1 MASIK
6 QRTNGSWRARYRD
19 DEGKEHAKHF
29 RRKRDAQEWLDGIAS
44 SRRTGTYVDP
54 SSSRLTLQAFYADWA
69 PRQVWATGTRTAAER
84 AVSSCD
90 FAAVPFG
97 KLRRSHAEAW
107 VKAMQTELAASTIR
121 TRVKYIRG
129 ALRAAV
135 LDRVLSEDPT
145 DGLKLPAVRK
155 LEHTMRIPAPSE
167 VAAIRAAA
175 EPFLW
180 PLLDLMAYAGLR
192 IGEASGVQVGDIDWM
207 RRSVHVARQVQN
219 RPGAREI
226 CPPKHGSERT
236 VPVPSALTER
246 LAEAVSGS
254 GAFGEEG
261 WLLPGDP
268 PSPNALRRWFEK
280 ACQTAG
286 VAGVSP
292 HDFRHFYA
300 SGLIRSGLDAVSVA
314 RAMGHASPTITL
326 SIYAHLF
333 PDAAD
338 RTRAAA
344 AELMASATDF
354 ADDSRTTT
362 AGA

>member
-1 MASIK
+1 MASIR
-6 QRTNGSWRARYRD
+6 QRPDGAWRARYRD
-19 DEGKEHAKHF
+19 DEGREHSRHF
-29 RRKRDAQEWLDGIAS
+29 RLKRDAQDWLDGIAS

-54 SSSRLTLQAFYADWA
+54 SASKLTLQTFYADWA
-69 PRQVWATGTRTAAER
+69 PRQVWATGTRTAADR
-84 AVSSCD
+84 AIAGCD
-90 FAAVPFG
+90 FRAVPFG

-107 VKAMQTELAASTIR
+107 VKAMQSTLAASTIR
-121 TRVKYIRG
+121 TRVKYVRG
-129 ALRAAV
+129 VLRAAV
-135 LDRVLSEDPT
+135 LDRLLSEDPT
-145 DGLKLPAVRK
+145 NGLKLPAVRK
-155 LEHTMRIPAPSE
+155 LEHSMRIPTPAE
-167 VAAIRAAA
+167 VAAIRAKA
-175 EPFLW
+175 EPFLL

-192 IGEASGVQVGDIDWM
+192 IGEAAGMQAGDVDWM
-207 RRSVHVARQVQN
+207 RRSIHVARQVQN

-226 CPPKHGSERT
+226 CAPKHGSERY

-246 LAEAVSGS
+246 LAEALTESGT
-254 GAFGEEG
+254 FGEAA

-280 ACQTAG
+280 ACRSAG
-286 VAGVSP
+286 VNGVSP
-292 HDFRHFYA
+292 HDFRHYYA
-300 SGLIRSGLDAVSVA
+300 SGLIRAGLDAVSVA

-344 AELMASATDF
+344 AELMASGPDS
-354 ADDSRTTT
+354 ADDLRTTA